1 MKLQIDIGGTPVLL
15 TPAQME
21 RLHKILSGCEVL
33 ETTYRGN
40 NNGFYGRNQEYDLK
54 LTFFDAAAHA
64 QGVKIMPDDVLDK
77 YRVLIAMRNNK
88 TEI

>member
-1 MKLQIDIGGTPVLL
+1 MKLLIDIGGTQLLL
-15 TPAQME
+15 TPAQIE
-21 RLHKILSGCEVL
+21 RLHKLLSGCEVM

-40 NNGFYGRNQEYDLK
+40 NNGFYGRNQEYDIS
-54 LTFFDAAAHA
+54 FMPFDAATHT
-64 QGVKIMPDDVLDK
+64 QGVKIVPDEALDK